1 MTETS
6 FPRRS
11 VAAGIEAYAGA
22 LALVA
27 MSTLIGLMFLFGK
40 LKLGAGAV
48 P

>member
-27 MSTLIGLMFLFGK
+27 MSTLIGLWIAPRWGTAPVDMI
-40 LKLGAGAV
+40 
-48 P
+48 